1 MEIKKANQAIK
12 HVFVLM
18 LENRSFD
25 HMLGVLKYPAT
36 EIETGLPTTL
46 KGLDQ
51 TFTNSHGGVL
61 FNTEAKAGPVM
72 TNDPAHEFEDVVQQL
87 CGATAVYPQGGP
99 YPPIN
104 NSGFVDNFAGSQNV
118 SPRAGAANLGD
129 VMLGYDTETKL
140 PVLTALAKEFAV
152 CDNWF
157 SSLPGPT
164 WPNRFFVHG
173 ASSAGLEHS
182 PGAGEIIK
190 WDVLSGFRFPN
201 GSIFDRLKQRFPGK
215 NAFRI
220 YKGTK
225 KPLIGSIPCVAALHG
240 IHLGDARSY
249 DNFSTDL
256 TPDYPFPYTF
266 IEPNYGNFLTGG
278 FSGGN
283 SQHPRDDVRSGEELI
298 RKTYLAIRNS
308 PLWLSSLLIITYDEH
323 GGFFDHVAPGA
334 VVAPGDGADAR
345 FNKSG
350 FAFDQ
355 YGVRVPA
362 LVISA
367 YTPKSG
373 ISHRLYDHSSIPA
386 TLESLFGMDPLT
398 KRDAQA
404 NDLTSLAALAEP
416 RTDPPLDL
424 PPLGVP
430 AIAAALVS
438 VSLTPEEQEESSDT
452 GNVPGFL
459 HIVKK
464 AEEERKVRAQA
475 HALAQAA
482 PVEFNFL
489 GRAES
494 LLDPFRESVGTK
506 EGARAYL
513 EQTLQ
518 SFEEDQLPSAG

>member
-1 MEIKKANQAIK
+1 MANPAIK

-25 HMLGVLKYPAT
+25 HLLGALKYNGT
-36 EIETGLPTTL
+36 EIETGAPTVL
-46 KGLDQ
+46 RGLDKP
-51 TFTNSHGGVL
+51 FTNTHNGIPFS
-61 FNTEAKAGPVM
+61 TDATAKDVM
-72 TNDPAHEFEDVVQQL
+72 TSDPAHEFEDVVQQL
-87 CGATAVYPQGGP
+87 GGANAVYPPGGP

-104 NSGFVDNFAGSQNV
+104 NSGFVDDFAGSKNV
-118 SPRAGAANLGD
+118 HPPADAPHFGD
-129 VMLGYDTETKL
+129 VMLGYSNL
-140 PVLTALAKEFAV
+140 PVLMTLAQEFAV

-173 ASSAGLEHS
+173 ASSSGLEHS

-190 WDVLSGFRFPN
+190 WDILSGFRFPH
-201 GSIFDRLKQRFPGK
+201 GSIFDRLKQRFPGN

-283 SQHPRDDVRSGEELI
+283 SQHPRDNVRNGEELI
-298 RKTYLAIRNS
+298 RSTYLAIRKS

-323 GGFFDHVAPGA
+323 GGFFDHVQPGPA
-334 VVAPGDGADAR
+334 VAPNDNPGAR
-345 FNKSG
+345 FNNSG
-350 FAFDQ
+350 FTFDQ
-355 YGVRVPA
+355 LGVRVPA

-367 YTPKSG
+367 YTPKGG
-373 ISHRLYDHSSIPA
+373 ISHRPYDHSSIPA
-386 TLESLFGMDPLT
+386 TLEALFGMAPLT
-398 KRDAQA
+398 DRDAKA
-404 NDLTSLAALAEP
+404 NNVTPLAALAEA
-416 RTDPPLDL
+416 RTDTPDDL
-424 PPLGVP
+424 PPSVAP
-430 AIAAALVS
+430 ALADAPVS
-438 VSLTPEEQEESSDT
+438 VTLTAAEQNESSDT

-464 AEEERKVRAQA
+464 AEEEKKVLARVQ
-475 HALAQAA
+475 ALAPAA
-482 PVEFNFL
+482 RVEITFL
-489 GRAES
+489 GREES
-494 LLDPFRESVGTK
+494 LLDPFRESVSTK

-518 SFEEDQLPSAG
+518 SFEEDQSPAAG